1 MIKEIQLLRAIS
13 LILVLLFHLEITN
26 FSKGYIGV
34 DIFFVIS
41 GFIFSKILTN
51 SFQNKFSFTKYFRRR
66 AQRLFP
72 GLIFTLILV
81 TMFSWVY
88 LTPIDLRYYGQSLFS
103 SLIFLSNFYYFII
116 NNDYFAPNSYP
127 LVHLWS
133 LSLEIQFYI
142 LFPIIFF
149 LCLKIFK
156 LKKNISLVI
165 FIIIIFSFTL
175 NVFYSDNIKLI
186 FYNLP
191 FRIWEFFF
199 GYLIYDLINSK
210 SYKNYLNKKLISVF
224 IIFFLYLI
232 FGSSNF
238 VKSQIYAIFL
248 FYFIFVFFHKNNKK
262 YNFILNNSIIN
273 FIADKSYSI
282 FLVHYPII
290 YFMKYFQGYDPV
302 LTINQIIII
311 VALIFII
318 SLLINFFEVKFYK
331 YNIYSKSREKKL
343 YSIFSLLIILLCF
356 GYYFHF
362 TNGTKLR
369 SIFYK
374 NLDKN
379 YFMNSKKSDSTKKIG
394 SDYCNLICFKSDRY
408 SETLL
413 LYGDSH
419 AGDIEYSLSNF
430 TENNKINLYISYD
443 LKQDENRKYQMKQLS
458 EILNENKIDYVLIL
472 NHVRIEYED
481 YFKEIEKM
489 ITNFPNIKFYY
500 FLPRVQFNDSPIK
513 YKMLRKKNILIDM
526 VNIDK
531 INKKLSIL
539 KNKNLFV
546 INQNDLIL
554 RSINNCNELDC
565 FDGHNEFGEP
575 LYRDPDHLTIIGS
588 DILIKN
594 FFKYHFKKK

>member
-13 LILVLLFHLEITN
+13 LILVLLFHLEISYFN
-26 FSKGYIGV
+26 KGYIGV
-34 DIFFVIS
+34 DIFLVIS
-41 GFIFSKILTN
+41 GFVFSKILTN
-51 SFQNKFSFTKYFRRR
+51 SFQNKFNFTKYFRRR
-66 AQRLFP
+66 AQRLLP
-72 GLIFTLILV
+72 GLVFTLILV
-81 TMFSWVY
+81 TIFSWVY

-133 LSLEIQFYI
+133 LSLEIQFYV

-149 LCLKIFK
+149 ICLKIFK
-156 LKKNISLVI
+156 IKKNISLVI

-191 FRIWEFFF
+191 FRLWEFFF

-210 SYKNYLNKKLISVF
+210 SYKNYLNKKLISLF
-224 IIFFLYLI
+224 IIFILYFI
-232 FGSSNF
+232 FGNSDF

-248 FYFIFVFFHKNNKK
+248 FYLIFIFFHKNNKK
-262 YNFILNNSIIN
+262 YNFILNNSIIK

-302 LTINQIIII
+302 LNINQIIITVILII
-311 VALIFII
+311 VF
-318 SLLINFFEVKFYK
+318 SLLINLFEVKFYK
-331 YNIYSKSREKKL
+331 YNIYSKSIEKKL
-343 YSIFSLLIILLCF
+343 YSIFSLLIILLFF

-379 YFMNSKKSDSTKKIG
+379 YFINSKKSVSTKKIG
-394 SDYCNLICFKSDRY
+394 NDYCNLICFKSDRY
-408 SETLL
+408 SKNLL

-419 AGDIEYSLSNF
+419 AGDIEYSLSNV
-430 TENNKINLYISYD
+430 TEKNKINLFISYD
-443 LKQDENRKYQMKQLS
+443 LQQDENRKYQMKQLS
-458 EILNENKIDYVLIL
+458 EILKENKIDYVLIL
-472 NHVRIEYED
+472 NHVRIKYED
-481 YFKEIEKM
+481 YFKELEKM
-489 ITNFPNIKFYY
+489 ISNFPNIKFYY

-513 YKMLRKKNILIDM
+513 YKMLNKKNILIDR

-531 INKKLSIL
+531 INRKLSIL
-539 KNKNLFV
+539 KNENFFV

-565 FDGHNEFGEP
+565 FDGHNQYDQP
-575 LYRDPDHLTIIGS
+575 LYRDPDHLTILGS

-594 FFKYHFKKK
+594 FFKYHFKKN